1 MVEQDEQNGE
11 NLLVRIINSYQ
22 ETVGER
28 SKNSK
33 YKDRIVLDEPYV
45 AACYWSILST

>member
-1 MVEQDEQNGE
+1 MVEQDEHNGE
-11 NLLVRIINSYQ
+11 DLLVWIIKPYQ

-33 YKDRIVLDEPYV
+33 YKDWIVLDEPYMAV
-45 AACYWSILST
+45 CYWSILST